1 MFFMSRLRCARD
13 LPAYLEED
21 DQPMRTPCVL
31 NPQPLPHLSAE
42 LPPPAAGGQAWEP
55 CRPLLQKGGLAP
67 VKNESSCDNV
77 RVE

>member
-1 MFFMSRLRCARD
+1 MFFMSRLRGASD

-21 DQPMRTPCVL
+21 DQPVRTLCVL
-31 NPQPLPHLSAE
+31 NPQPLPHLST
-42 LPPPAAGGQAWEP
+42 WEP
-55 CRPLLQKGGLAP
+55 CCPLLQKGGLAP